1 MKKVRVWVWVS
12 VMALLLTGVVVYGE
26 VGTASLGAAIA
37 AEQDRRT
44 ALAADAMLD
53 KLGVTQRA
61 EVAQWLASPSMDSL
75 AGKMVWV
82 SKHGMTHYHSY
93 PLCGGMRSPLE
104 ITLEEANAAGLTPCK
119 HCWVIPSPTD
129 GQESMGE

>member
-1 MKKVRVWVWVS
+1 MA
-12 VMALLLTGVVVYGE
+12 VMLTGVVVYGE
-26 VGTASLGAAIA
+26 VGTAALGAAIT
-37 AEQDRRT
+37 AEQDRQT
-44 ALAADAMLD
+44 VLAADAMLD

-61 EVAQWLASPSMDSL
+61 EVAQWLASTSIDVS

-93 PLCGGMRSPLE
+93 PLCGGMKSPME

-119 HCWVIPSPTD
+119 HCWVIPSPTYAQ
-129 GQESMGE
+129 GAQGE